1 MFLSGGLPSY
11 GRIGKMAKSNDSVNT
26 IDYRNPAWYTNRELS
41 WLDFNYRILD
51 EARDKKNP
59 LFERLKFLS
68 ITASNLDEFFMVR
81 VASLK
86 DMVHAKYSKPDLA
99 GLRADQQLE
108 LVQKKCHEL
117 IERQYSTLI
126 RSLVPALKQNKLEI
140 ITDFEDLTPDQAA
153 FADSYF
159 KENVYPVLTP
169 MAMDA
174 SRPFP
179 LIRNKSLNIGALISR
194 KEDDA
199 ENSVAQTVMKNLQKN
214 GELKALKGGT
224 VFATVQVPG
233 VLPRIIVLPDKEDG
247 THAGV
252 LLEDV
257 IERNMDKLFTGF
269 NVVCAHPYRVTRNAD
284 LTLDE
289 DDSDDLLE
297 EIQKKIKKRQWGEVI
312 RFEYEDSMNPR
323 LLKIL
328 KKEFGVRQEEMYPI
342 AGPLDLTFLMK
353 AYGMKGFDHLK
364 EKPWTPQ
371 PVPALMNLK
380 EDEDLFA
387 AIRKKDIFLHHPY
400 ETFDPVVD
408 LIRMASTDPEVFA
421 IKITLYRVSGH
432 SPIVAALAQAA
443 ENGKQVTALVELKA
457 RFDEENNIQW
467 AEMLEK
473 SGCHVIYGLVGLKTH
488 SKIALVVRREEDGI
502 RRYVHLATG
511 NYNDSTARLYTD
523 CGIMTCN
530 EAFGE
535 DATAV
540 FNMLS
545 GYSEPRHWNRLALA
559 PIWLR
564 DRLYRLIDRE
574 IEHAKAGEE
583 AYIIAKMNSLCDR
596 DVIAKLY
603 EASAAGVKIQLIVRG
618 ICCLRVGIPGVSE
631 NISVR
636 SVVGTFLEHARI
648 FCFGNGGHEELYMAS
663 ADWMPRNLD
672 RRVEIMFPLEDKDS
686 AAAARHIL
694 DVQLADTLKAHELKE
709 TNQYEKIDRRGKERI
724 GAQESFMR
732 EAMEAVKPED
742 PIVSRVFTPSV
753 SETLEEEEKD
763 GQE

>member
-214 GELKALKGGT
+214 GELKAEKVTKDKALKGGT

-457 RFDEENNIQW
+457 RFD
-467 AEMLEK
+467 
-473 SGCHVIYGLVGLKTH
+473 
-488 SKIALVVRREEDGI
+488 
-502 RRYVHLATG
+502 
-511 NYNDSTARLYTD
+511 
-523 CGIMTCN
+523 
-530 EAFGE
+530 
-535 DATAV
+535 
-540 FNMLS
+540 
-545 GYSEPRHWNRLALA
+545 
-559 PIWLR
+559 
-564 DRLYRLIDRE
+564 
-574 IEHAKAGEE
+574 
-583 AYIIAKMNSLCDR
+583 
-596 DVIAKLY
+596 
-603 EASAAGVKIQLIVRG
+603 
-618 ICCLRVGIPGVSE
+618 
-631 NISVR
+631 
-636 SVVGTFLEHARI
+636 
-648 FCFGNGGHEELYMAS
+648 
-663 ADWMPRNLD
+663 
-672 RRVEIMFPLEDKDS
+672 
-686 AAAARHIL
+686 
-694 DVQLADTLKAHELKE
+694 
-709 TNQYEKIDRRGKERI
+709 
-724 GAQESFMR
+724 
-732 EAMEAVKPED
+732 
-742 PIVSRVFTPSV
+742 
-753 SETLEEEEKD
+753 
-763 GQE
+763 